1 MPQQQTAKGIVM
13 SRPAKAAPKGSKP
26 IPPFDIDNYLNPFV
40 PRNPLRFLPPWI
52 SYWFGHRSPSST
64 VAHHP
69 CLCFLP
75 NSCLEFFHPLE
86 WFFTYHFHTFFL
98 YLSILVGAFCGVAI
112 IENVFLALPR
122 LSGHAVP
129 IVIASFG
136 AAAIL
141 EYNTIESPLAQ
152 PRNLVFG
159 HFVSAV
165 IGVGITKLFLLLPP
179 NRFEDLRWL
188 AGALSVG
195 CASIAMSFTKT
206 IHPPAG
212 ATALLAAT
220 NVEIQDLGW
229 WLLPLVLLA
238 AMLMLA
244 SALVVN
250 NFSGRRYP
258 VYWWTPVD
266 LKTLREERR
275 KERLARKLKKGE
287 IVGDVEKGGEPDL
300 TAAKEDVEDLS
311 ETTTETGGVENDSD
325 DAGPAGRRNLSRVV
339 TYSSIDRVPRPM
351 AETERSKLAASKKSA
366 TERELGEQVV
376 EGESILISRNRMVV
390 PEWLDLSD
398 WEDEVLRILMV
409 RMQEHSSSHLRPEI
423 DRIRTN

>member
-1 MPQQQTAKGIVM
+1 MPQQQTANGTGKPQ
-13 SRPAKAAPKGSKP
+13 PAKPTNKVGSKP
-26 IPPFDIDNYLNPFV
+26 IPPFDIDNYLNPFI
-40 PRNPLRFLPPWI
+40 PRNPLRFLPSWV
-52 SYWFGHRSPSST
+52 SYWFGYRSPSST

-75 NSCLEFFHPLE
+75 ASYLEYFHPSE
-86 WFFTYHFHTFFL
+86 WFYTYHLHTFFL

-112 IENVFLALPR
+112 IENVFLALPQ
-122 LSGHAVP
+122 LSGHTVP

-159 HFVSAV
+159 HFLSAIV
-165 IGVGITKLFLLLPP
+165 GVGITKLFLLLPP
-179 NRFEDLRWL
+179 DRFEDLRWL

-266 LKTLREERR
+266 LKHLREERR
-275 KERLARKLKKGE
+275 KARLARKLLETGE
-287 IVGDVEKGGEPDL
+287 VEGDVEKGAEFVPS
-300 TAAKEDVEDLS
+300 AEDLS
-311 ETTTETGGVENDSD
+311 DTTTETGGADSD
-325 DAGPAGRRNLSRVV
+325 IAGTDATSPEITRSISRAV
-339 TYSSIDRVPRPM
+339 TFSSADRVPHPIEVEKKR
-351 AETERSKLAASKKSA
+351 TKSSSKKSRR
-366 TERELGEQVV
+366 EQELGEEVV
-376 EGESILISRNRMVV
+376 EGASILISPTRMIV

-409 RMQEHSSSHLRPEI
+409 RMKEHSSSS
-423 DRIRTN
+423 

>member
-1 MPQQQTAKGIVM
+1 MPQQQPVNSTV
-13 SRPAKAAPKGSKP
+13 KAQPSQSANKVGSKP

-40 PRNPLRFLPPWI
+40 PRNPLRFLPTWV
-52 SYWFGHRSPSST
+52 SYWFGYRSPSST
-64 VAHHP
+64 IAHHP

-75 NSCLEFFHPLE
+75 TSYLEYFHPSE
-86 WFFTYHFHTFFL
+86 WFYTYHVHTFLL

-112 IENVFLALPR
+112 IENVFLALPQ

-141 EYNTIESPLAQ
+141 EYNTVESPLAQ

-159 HFVSAV
+159 HFFSAIV
-165 IGVGITKLFLLLPP
+165 GVGITKLFLLLPP
-179 NRFEDLRWL
+179 DQFQDLRWL
-188 AGALSVG
+188 AGALAVG
-195 CASIAMSFTKT
+195 VASIVMSFTKT

-244 SALVVN
+244 SALVIN

-266 LKTLREERR
+266 LKHLKEEGR
-275 KERLARKLKKGE
+275 KATLARRLERGG
-287 IVGDVEKGGEPDL
+287 IDGDVERGADPS
-300 TAAKEDVEDLS
+300 TAKEYVEDLS
-311 ETTTETGGVENDSD
+311 DTTTETGGLDID
-325 DAGPAGRRNLSRVV
+325 DAGHDASSPEINTTMSRTV
-339 TYSSIDRVPRPM
+339 TFSSIDRVPRPL
-351 AETERSKLAASKKSA
+351 AERKRSKSASKKSKQGQ
-366 TERELGEQVV
+366 ELGEEVL
-376 EGESILISRNRMVV
+376 EGESIFISQHRMIV

-409 RMQEHSSSHLRPEI
+409 RMKEHSSSVAPDLK
-423 DRIRTN
+423 

>member
-1 MPQQQTAKGIVM
+1 MPRTNADGSIKPHP
-13 SRPAKAAPKGSKP
+13 SNPTPKAASKP
-26 IPPFDIDNYLNPFV
+26 RSPFDIDNYLNPWI

-52 SYWFGHRSPSST
+52 SYWFGYRTPSST
-64 VAHHP
+64 IAHHP

-75 NSCLEFFHPLE
+75 KSYLEYFHPSE
-86 WFFTYHFHTFFL
+86 WFYTYHLHTFFL

-112 IENVFLALPR
+112 IENVFLALPQ
-122 LSGHAVP
+122 LSGHTVP

-152 PRNLVFG
+152 PRNLIFG
-159 HFVSAV
+159 HFLAAV

-179 NRFEDLRWL
+179 DRFEEQRWA
-188 AGALSVG
+188 AGALAVG
-195 CASIAMSFTKT
+195 CASILMSFTKT

-220 NVEIQDLGW
+220 NQEIQDLGW

-250 NFSGRRYP
+250 NLSGRRYP

-266 LKTLREERR
+266 LKHLREQRR
-275 KERLARKLKKGE
+275 QARLARKLGTDGLG
-287 IVGDVEKGGEPDL
+287 GDVETGTKRRSLPGG
-300 TAAKEDVEDLS
+300 AFIEDLS
-311 ETTTETGGVENDSD
+311 DTTTEAGGADSY
-325 DAGPAGRRNLSRVV
+325 GHGSSPEIMRTLSRAV
-339 TYSSIDRVPRPM
+339 TYSSTDRVPRLVGT
-351 AETERSKLAASKKSA
+351 ETHQSMTARQKSRE
-366 TERELGEQVV
+366 ERELGEEVV
-376 EGESILISRNRMVV
+376 EGESIFISKDRMIV

-409 RMQEHSSSHLRPEI
+409 RMKEHHSSSSSS
-423 DRIRTN
+423 

>member
-1 MPQQQTAKGIVM
+1 MPQQQ
-13 SRPAKAAPKGSKP
+13 PANSLVKAQPPKPTPKVAPKHT
-26 IPPFDIDNYLNPFV
+26 PFDIDNYLNPFI
-40 PRNPLRFLPPWI
+40 PRNPLRFLPSWV
-52 SYWFGHRSPSST
+52 SYWFGYRSPSSAD
-64 VAHHP
+64 AHHP
-69 CLCFLP
+69 CLCILP
-75 NSCLEFFHPLE
+75 HQYLEFFFHPPE
-86 WFFTYHFHTFFL
+86 WFYIYHVHTFLL
-98 YLSILVGAFCGVAI
+98 YLSILIGAFCGVAI
-112 IENVFLALPR
+112 IENVFLALPQ
-122 LSGHAVP
+122 LSGHTVP

-159 HFVSAV
+159 HFLSALV
-165 IGVGITKLFLLLPP
+165 GVGITKLFLLLPP
-179 NRFEDLRWL
+179 DQFEDLRWL
-188 AGALSVG
+188 AGALAVG
-195 CASIAMSFTKT
+195 CASIVMSFTKT

-250 NFSGRRYP
+250 NLSGRRYP

-266 LKTLREERR
+266 LKHLKEERR
-275 KERLARKLKKGE
+275 KARLARKLEQGKIE
-287 IVGDVEKGGEPDL
+287 GDVEKGAELEPS
-300 TAAKEDVEDLS
+300 TAKEDVEDLS
-311 ETTTETGGVENDSD
+311 DTTTEAGGLDNDGLAHHTSL
-325 DAGPAGRRNLSRVV
+325 PERMTMISRAV
-339 TYSSIDRVPRPM
+339 TFSSIDRVPRPIAA
-351 AETERSKLAASKKSA
+351 AEKQRSKSSSKKSKQSQ
-366 TERELGEQVV
+366 EQDLGEEVV
-376 EGESILISRNRMVV
+376 EGESILISRNRMIV

-409 RMQEHSSSHLRPEI
+409 RMQEHSPSS
-423 DRIRTN
+423 DQN